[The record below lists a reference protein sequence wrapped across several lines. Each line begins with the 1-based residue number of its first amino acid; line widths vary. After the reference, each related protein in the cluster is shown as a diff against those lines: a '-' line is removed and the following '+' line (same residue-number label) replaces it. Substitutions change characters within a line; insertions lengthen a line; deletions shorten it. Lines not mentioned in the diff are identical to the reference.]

1 MHDHTNG
8 VERVQHKSAGD
19 QETGRP
25 VVLATVQLTVQIS
38 IDVGRRQEVCSR

>member
-8 VERVQHKSAGD
+8 AERVEHKTTGD

-25 VVLATVQLTVQIS
+25 VVLATVQETVQIS